1 MVKIGINQSLL
12 IELSTQEQE
21 MNSTVSLVEN
31 GFKAFVESNEFALVD
46 FWAPW
51 CGPCKTM
58 GPILDELAV
67 ELGDRVAIGKLNV
80 DEAATLAGV
89 FSIRSIPTIILFRHG
104 VAVAHSVG
112 ANPKHLLK
120 DWLVANLKK

>member
-1 MVKIGINQSLL
+1 
-12 IELSTQEQE
+12 

-67 ELGDRVAIGKLNV
+67 ELGDRVAIGRDYK
-80 DEAATLAGV
+80 V
-89 FSIRSIPTIILFRHG
+89 FCVSGCLS
-104 VAVAHSVG
+104 
-112 ANPKHLLK
+112 
-120 DWLVANLKK
+120 